1 MKEQTTKQRLEQ
13 LIKLVD
19 YSYDHSFSLKVIK
32 KFKYDLLLTFIEYRQ
47 ERSKR
52 IAYYNDSTGEFS

>member
-1 MKEQTTKQRLEQ
+1 MKEQTTTKQRLEQ
-13 LIKLVD
+13 LIELVD
-19 YSYDHSFSLKVIK
+19 YSYNHSFSLKVIR

-52 IAYYNDSTGEFS
+52 I